1 MAHLSGRGGSSPP
14 PRTNVMHIPDLKF
27 STLLHILVVQ
37 CAISGCVSTPRDTV
51 DEAMTS
57 LCRGDSD
64 GFASHLSAES
74 RLLYL
79 GLVELAPDRFACS
92 GDEASPRIG
101 AAVEKLLAAGCVDAW
116 VTPIYMK
123 KSRPAWMLSALC
135 PPAAAQRAEEIIF
148 TQTTTFGV
156 RRRLMRRSKLQRRWE
171 TVETPYGPI
180 RIKIGCRGAVVF
192 CAAAEFEDCRIAGQA
207 HHKPV
212 REVLQA
218 AIETWRSR
226 THQHKEPKTD
236 ER

>member
-1 MAHLSGRGGSSPP
+1 
-14 PRTNVMHIPDLKF
+14 MHIPDLKF

-101 AAVEKLLAAGCVDAW
+101 AAVEKREGLYLVPVADEGGEDSEIAVIREDGRWRIDLFF
-116 VTPIYMK
+116 TEE
-123 KSRPAWMLSALC
+123 SA
-135 PPAAAQRAEEIIF
+135 F
-148 TQTTTFGV
+148 
-156 RRRLMRRSKLQRRWE
+156 
-171 TVETPYGPI
+171 YG
-180 RIKIGCRGAVVF
+180 
-192 CAAAEFEDCRIAGQA
+192 
-207 HHKPV
+207 
-212 REVLQA
+212 L
-218 AIETWRSR
+218 
-226 THQHKEPKTD
+226 EPLP
-236 ER
+236 